1 MSEPIISLEN
11 IVVKYRIP
19 IEQIG
24 TFKEYAIRFVQ
35 GKVKHT
41 RFPALNNV
49 SLHLERGQ
57 IFGIVGQNGAG
68 KSTLLKVIAH
78 VLVPTSGRVIVRG
91 WIAPLL
97 DMGAGFHPELTG
109 RENIFL
115 NGAIL
120 GFNHEQIKQ
129 LFPEIVRFA
138 ELGDFI
144 DAPLRTY
151 SAGMYARLAF
161 SVATAARPDILLVD
175 EILGVGDEGF
185 QAKCHQRIY
194 QFRDKGTTVVFV
206 SHNMATVKEVCHQAA
221 WLDHGEMKMIGSSE
235 SVADAYHEFMIR
247 EEK

>member
-1 MSEPIISLEN
+1 MREPIISLEN
-11 IVVKYRIP
+11 IIVKYRIP

-41 RFPALNNV
+41 QFPALNNV

-78 VLVPTSGRVIVRG
+78 VLVPTSGRVVVRG

-120 GFNHEQIKQ
+120 GFNHEQIKK
-129 LFPEIVRFA
+129 LLPEIINFA

-194 QFRDKGTTVVFV
+194 QFRDEGTTVVFV
-206 SHNMATVKEVCHQAA
+206 SHNMETVKKVCRQAA
-221 WLDHGEMKMIGSSE
+221 WLDHGELKMIGSSE
-235 SVADAYHEFMIR
+235 SVANAYHDFMTR